1 MKENAEGQMEMSNEI
16 LAMLSPEKEHVPLTK
31 VGSQGRT
38 HQGEDGR
45 THEINQKMNSN
56 DFE

>member
-31 VGSQGRT
+31 VGTQGIVDRT
-38 HQGEDGR
+38 EDSK
-45 THEINQKMNSN
+45 THERQR
-56 DFE
+56 